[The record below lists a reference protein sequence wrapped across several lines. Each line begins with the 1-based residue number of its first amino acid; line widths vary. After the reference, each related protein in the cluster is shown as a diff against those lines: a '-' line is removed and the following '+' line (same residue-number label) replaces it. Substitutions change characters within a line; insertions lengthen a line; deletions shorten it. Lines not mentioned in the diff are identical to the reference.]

1 LGVER
6 YEIRALRRVLIIRL
20 LEQNVDPRLV
30 AEWQGH
36 RDATLIFRV
45 HGKWISP
52 EWRQAQIA
60 KIKAA

>member
-1 LGVER
+1 
-6 YEIRALRRVLIIRL
+6 VLIIRL